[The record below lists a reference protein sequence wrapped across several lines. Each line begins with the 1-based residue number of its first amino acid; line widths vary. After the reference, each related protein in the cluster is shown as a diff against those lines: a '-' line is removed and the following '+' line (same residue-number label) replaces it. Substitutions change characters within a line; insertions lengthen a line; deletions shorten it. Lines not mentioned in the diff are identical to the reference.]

1 MRWVMISYTSM
12 WYWLTLARMEMF
24 SRTYLKRTWWSDWH
38 CTFENELGII
48 PVGIPWSLNTFYSI
62 WLFVQNE
69 LIRISC
75 NALAGICSWP
85 MRKINML
92 HEKIVRLGTSFQ
104 MVKDIFFGFPNK
116 IPYLF
121 FLNAMRIPLC
131 YLQLAT
137 RRLLWEIIRSNSFS
151 MWARIVWWGL
161 FFEDNQLPIAA
172 AAAFE
177 LPWYI

>member
-1 MRWVMISYTSM
+1 MISYTSM

-24 SRTYLKRTWWSDWH
+24 SRTYLKRTWWSNWH

-62 WLFVQNE
+62 WLFVRNE

-75 NALAGICSWP
+75 NALASICSWP

-104 MVKDIFFGFPNK
+104 MVKDFFFSDFQTK
-116 IPYLF
+116 YHIY
-121 FLNAMRIPLC
+121 
-131 YLQLAT
+131 
-137 RRLLWEIIRSNSFS
+137 SFS
-151 MWARIVWWGL
+151 TQCASRYAIFNWQRGIFYGKSSEVTPSPCEHVSSD
-161 FFEDNQLPIAA
+161 EDCSSRTTNCR
-172 AAAFE
+172 
-177 LPWYI
+177 